1 METVKVHIFD
11 TEYSLKGDDPEL
23 IRKCASV
30 VDQTMRDLSRGRSDR
45 SPVALAV
52 IAALNLAEELEMQ
65 KKLTEEPDEFY
76 QTEVEKMVRYTTDL
90 LKD

>member
-11 TEYSLKGDDPEL
+11 TEYALKGDDPEL
-23 IRKCASV
+23 IRKCAAV
-30 VDQTMRDLSRGRSDR
+30 VDQTMRDLGRGRSDR

-52 IAALNLAEELEMQ
+52 IAALNLAEELEIQ
-65 KKLTEEPDEFY
+65 KKKIEEPDSFF
-76 QTEVEKMVRYTTDL
+76 QNEVEKMVRFTSDL